1 MPGFELIGK
10 EEKRELDNLMDKSG
24 ILFRHG
30 FDNLRNGVYKTREFE
45 KNFSNQMNVQDALAV
60 TSGTAALL
68 VALKAFGIGQGDEVI
83 TQSFTFVATVE
94 AIVES
99 GAKPIICDIDST
111 LNLDPEALEAKISNK
126 TKAIIVVHM
135 LGTPCNLN
143 PIIKIAEKN
152 KVNLEFEASV
162 CGGVPII
169 RSLKEGLIANK
180 IKKVF
185 GIFNGTSNYILS
197 SMDKENKSFNEV
209 LKNAQRLGYAE
220 SNPTS
225 DLNGDDVA
233 SKLKILSS
241 LCFNSF
247 LNKNIHVEGIKDI
260 DKDDIKYAK
269 KLGYKIKLLGY
280 AELIGKNIFQR
291 VHPTLIRNSSY
302 VGSIDGVLNAVIIDG
317 NPVGQSIIQGEGA
330 GPAATTSA
338 LISDISSILRGNIK
352 FPFSISNKERKNLNF
367 KDISERFF
375 SAYFRF
381 NVTDKPGVLSN
392 ITQIFSRNK
401 VSIKRLVQDPN
412 KNKSSS
418 SIIIITH
425 PSKDKSLNK
434 IIQTINKRSYVKK
447 RSKLIR
453 IDDE

>member
-1 MPGFELIGK
+1 MKKLNIAIIGLGNIGSYLYKYLNKNKKILSKKNNCIPNILYVSAKNKNRKRSIKINKNQWLDNYLSATKNKNVDLIIELIGGSEGPAK
-10 EEKRELDNLMDKSG
+10 K
-24 ILFRHG
+24 
-30 FDNLRNGVYKTREFE
+30 
-45 KNFSNQMNVQDALAV
+45 
-60 TSGTAALL
+60 L
-68 VALKAFGIGQGDEVI
+68 VFNALKNKKHVVTANKALIAKYGD
-83 TQSFTFVATVE
+83 QLS
-94 AIVES
+94 
-99 GAKPIICDIDST
+99 
-111 LNLDPEALEAKISNK
+111 
-126 TKAIIVVHM
+126 
-135 LGTPCNLN
+135 
-143 PIIKIAEKN
+143 KIAEIN

-180 IKKVF
+180 ISKVF

-197 SMDKENKSFNEV
+197 SMDKENRSFKEV
-209 LKNAQRLGYAE
+209 LQNAQKLGYAE
-220 SNPTS
+220 SNPTA
-225 DLNGDDVA
+225 DLNGEDVA
-233 SKLKILSS
+233 AKLKILSS

-260 DKDDIKYAK
+260 DKEDINYAK
-269 KLGYKIKLLGY
+269 RLGYKIKLLGY
-280 AELIGKNIFQR
+280 AELIGKNIYQR
-291 VHPTLIRNSSY
+291 VHPTLIKDSSY
-302 VGSIDGVLNAVIIDG
+302 VGSIDGVLNAVIVDG

-330 GPAATTSA
+330 GPSATTSA

-367 KDISERFF
+367 KDISERLF

-418 SIIIITH
+418 SIIIVTH
-425 PSKDKSLNK
+425 PSKDKSLNR
-434 IIQTINKRSYVKK
+434 IIQTIDKRSYVKK

>member
-1 MPGFELIGK
+1 MKKLNIAIVGLGNIGSYLFKYLKKNKKILAKKNNCIPNILYVSAKNRKRNRGFKINKKIWLNNFLDATKNKNVDLIIELIGGAEGPAK
-10 EEKRELDNLMDKSG
+10 K
-24 ILFRHG
+24 
-30 FDNLRNGVYKTREFE
+30 
-45 KNFSNQMNVQDALAV
+45 
-60 TSGTAALL
+60 L
-68 VALKAFGIGQGDEVI
+68 VFNALKNKKHVVTANKALIAKYGD
-83 TQSFTFVATVE
+83 QLS
-94 AIVES
+94 
-99 GAKPIICDIDST
+99 
-111 LNLDPEALEAKISNK
+111 
-126 TKAIIVVHM
+126 
-135 LGTPCNLN
+135 
-143 PIIKIAEKN
+143 KIAEKN

-180 IKKVF
+180 ISKVF

-197 SMDKENKSFNEV
+197 SMDKENKSFEEV
-209 LKNAQRLGYAE
+209 LNKAKKLGYAE
-220 SNPTS
+220 SNPS
-225 DLNGDDVA
+225 ADLNGEDVA

-247 LNKNIHVEGIKDI
+247 LNKNIHVEGIKNI
-260 DKDDIKYAK
+260 DKEDVKYARR
-269 KLGYKIKLLGY
+269 LGYKIKLLGY

-291 VHPTLIRNSSY
+291 VHPTLIKDSSY

-338 LISDISSILRGNIK
+338 LVSDISSILRGNIK

-367 KDISERFF
+367 KKISERFF

-381 NVTDKPGVLSN
+381 NVIDKPGVLSN
-392 ITQIFSRNK
+392 ITHVFSRNR

-434 IIQTINKRSYVKK
+434 IIQTVNKRSYVKK

-453 IDDE
+453 IDNE

>member
-1 MPGFELIGK
+1 MKKMNIAIIGLGNIGSYLYKYLNKNKKIISKKNNCIPNITYISAKNKTRKRIFKINKKIWLNNYLDATKNKNVDLIVELIGGAEGPAK
-10 EEKRELDNLMDKSG
+10 K
-24 ILFRHG
+24 
-30 FDNLRNGVYKTREFE
+30 
-45 KNFSNQMNVQDALAV
+45 
-60 TSGTAALL
+60 L
-68 VALKAFGIGQGDEVI
+68 VF
-83 TQSFTFVATVE
+83 
-94 AIVES
+94 
-99 GAKPIICDIDST
+99 
-111 LNLDPEALEAKISNK
+111 EALNNNKHVVTANKALIAKYGDQLS
-126 TKAIIVVHM
+126 
-135 LGTPCNLN
+135 
-143 PIIKIAEKN
+143 KIAERN

-180 IKKVF
+180 INKVF

-209 LKNAQRLGYAE
+209 LKNAQKLGYAE
-220 SNPTS
+220 ANPTS

-260 DKDDIKYAK
+260 DKDDINYTKR
-269 KLGYKIKLLGY
+269 LGYKIKLLGY

-291 VHPTLIRNSSY
+291 VHPTLIRDSSY

-317 NPVGQSIIQGEGA
+317 NPVGRSIIQGEGA

-434 IIQTINKRSYVKK
+434 IIQIINKKSYVKK

-453 IDDE
+453 IDEE